1 MNKELRKVKLGDLDS
16 LATMLVEFW
25 QSQFVHPS
33 DSDIL
38 EDIRRMLDSKGIGR
52 LILAD
57 GKISGFIYVNEK
69 YGYLNNIEYLYVK
82 KEFRSLGLASF
93 AIEEIQ
99 KLVLSKGNDRVQIEV
114 SPFNT
119 KALRLYHRLGFQSID
134 TISLSTSLPGKTK
147 DVRFQDLSFLV
158 NPVEAFQREEEKRE
172 A

>member
-16 LATMLVEFW
+16 LAEMLVEFW

-57 GKISGFIYVNEK
+57 GAVSGFIYVNEK

-82 KEFRSLGLASF
+82 KEFRSKGLASF
-93 AIEEIQ
+93 AIKEIQ
-99 KLVLSKGNDRVQIEV
+99 KIVLSKDNDRVQIEV

-119 KALRLYHRLGFQSID
+119 KALRLYHRLGFTNID
-134 TISLSTSLPGKTK
+134 TITLTTHLPGKTK
-147 DVRFQDLSFLV
+147 EMDFQGLSFQI
-158 NPVEAFQREEEKRE
+158 NPVEAFQQQEKEED
-172 A
+172 